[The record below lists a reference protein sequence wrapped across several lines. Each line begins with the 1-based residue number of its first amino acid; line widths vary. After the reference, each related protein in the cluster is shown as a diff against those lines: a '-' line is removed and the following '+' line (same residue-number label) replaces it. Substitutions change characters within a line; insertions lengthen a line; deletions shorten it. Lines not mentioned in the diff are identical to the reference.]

1 MKDKIGVTE
10 TVLGFD
16 KMLGVP
22 TQEIATL
29 IKLLEILDGEEGEDF
44 TFVRGKGSKVT
55 KIVTED
61 ETFVVGTRFL
71 ETVRMIKDFS

>member
-1 MKDKIGVTE
+1 MKDKIGVSE

-22 TQEIATL
+22 LNEISNL
-29 IKLLEILDGEEGEDF
+29 IKLLEILNGKEEKDYIF
-44 TFVRGKGSKVT
+44 IRGKGSKVT
-55 KIVTED
+55 KIITVH
-61 ETFVVGTRFL
+61 ETFVVSTRFL